1 MMEATMGGNEAPTH
15 HYSVCGWSMG
25 TLPEQ
30 GGVLE
35 IRYLPTPTVPND
47 QALSIPLVL
56 TPIQAR
62 QLSEHLARLANA
74 SEGRTDLMPQTMQ

>member
-1 MMEATMGGNEAPTH
+1 MADSEVPTH
-15 HYSVCGWSMG
+15 YYSVCGWSMG

-62 QLSEHLARLANA
+62 DLSEHLALLADA
-74 SEGRTDLMPQTMQ
+74 AEGRTDLMPQTMQ

>member
-1 MMEATMGGNEAPTH
+1 MAVDDGPKH
-15 HYSVCGWSMG
+15 FFSVCGWSMA

-47 QALSIPLVL
+47 QALSIPLAL

-62 QLSEHLARLANA
+62 ELSAHLAVLADA
-74 SEGRTDLMPQTMQ
+74 AEGRTDPVPQTMQ